1 MAEIIVGTNSPVYH
15 QVYWEGDAVP
25 ADSLPTVKVYDIT
38 VDPGIIPAIS
48 PSTLLTTITSTL
60 DEVNVGMYKMSLPLT
75 LTNRNRK
82 LKFLWEYT
90 VNGSPVSKNQFV
102 SVITPYTDFSTACGC
117 LGISTDPSDPNFKS
131 YRELQAA
138 ERYAR
143 KKIEAYTN
151 QSFYLSDDRFTVYGS
166 GSDILPL
173 PQKIEDIHELYVN
186 DHLLLDTIG
195 DVNNWGYAV
204 EIADSGFGIRINR
217 NDSLDNTVYVAN
229 GMVPPTIHDSEGIFK
244 TGVPYRVA
252 GRFGWSSVP
261 DEVDIACV
269 ELMKDFFSKD
279 SVWTNKYIK
288 SIQTFD
294 WKFDYSSD
302 ATSGTGNAYADKLL
316 DQYVITQMVLI

>member
-1 MAEIIVGTNSPVYH
+1 MAEILVGTNSPVYH
-15 QVYWEGDAVP
+15 QVYWEGEAVASDA
-25 ADSLPTVKVYDIT
+25 LPTVKVYDIT

-48 PSTLLTTITSTL
+48 PSTLLATITSSL
-60 DEVNVGMYKMSLPLT
+60 DEVNVGMYKMSLPLS
-75 LTNRNRK
+75 LTNRNRS

-90 VNGSPVSKNQFV
+90 VNGNFVSKNQYV
-102 SVITPYTDFSTACGC
+102 SVITPYTDFSHACGC

-143 KKIEAYTN
+143 KRIESYTN
-151 QSFYLSDDRFTVYGS
+151 QKFYLYDDRFTVYGS

-173 PQKIEDIHELYVN
+173 PEKLSDLHELYVN
-186 DHLLLDTIG
+186 DYLLLDNISEI
-195 DVNNWGYAV
+195 NNWGLTV

-217 NDSLDNTVYVAN
+217 MDSLDNTVYVAN
-229 GMVPPTIHDSEGIFK
+229 GMVPPTIHDSQGIFK
-244 TGVPYRVA
+244 AGVPYRVA
-252 GRFGWSSVP
+252 GRYGWSSVP
-261 DEVDIACV
+261 DEVDSACI

-294 WKFDYSSD
+294 WKFDYTSD

-316 DQYVITQMVLI
+316 DSYVVTQMVII